1 MSRLETDRNTIHT
14 RIVFW
19 GPAASGKTA
28 MLLALRRA
36 LDPEDRTRVYGVSSE
51 EGSTLF
57 FDLLPIEEFTF
68 GSTRVRLRAIGV
80 PGGSDRAAARAALL
94 RHADA
99 VVFVAD
105 AARASAGANRESLR
119 ELVAGLRSEGVEPG
133 TLPIVWVFN
142 RQDRADVL
150 TSAELR
156 ELLATGDAP
165 CFETV
170 ATEGSGVLEA
180 FSEIF
185 RQLMRQL
192 AERHAIADAEAAHAL
207 PARLLPQLV
216 RGGSRRPGREGEE
229 RQVIVRLATGP
240 RPGAA
245 EAIEAQIRL
254 ADSHADADA
263 QNRILDGR
271 NRELMAINRVARSIL
286 SAMEVNNLLVV
297 LLDATTDFL
306 GATHASVVVFDRA
319 DEGSLKTHVTGFGRD
334 PMLRLPSEAARGF
347 FELMEQSDGPIPLDE
362 TRNSELFEALRR
374 VDRRVVR
381 AIFQP
386 IKSGDGKPDGWLA
399 IYGAKEDALLTT
411 QHLLFLSSISRLA
424 ALGLDK
430 IAQLAELRR
439 ACNRLEGDL
448 EDRTGKL
455 EMAQARHR
463 ALNRG
468 LESRVTERTRA
479 LEEANRALREAS
491 ARAAYDARLRG
502 MGHLA
507 ASFAHEVNNPV
518 AGLVANL
525 EYMREALD
533 DLRAK
538 VAAASPHAAE
548 SLGAIAD
555 FEQVI
560 RESRQGAAR
569 VEGIIATLKRF
580 GGEEEPPETFCANAA
595 VADTVALLEDRIRG
609 RAELEL
615 RMGSPPDV
623 KGDAVALRHV
633 VLAVLTNAIEAVER
647 APGRGQIVVQTYGA
661 QGKATL
667 VVRDTGCG
675 IDPALLPRV
684 FEPFFSTK
692 QGEPGAGLGLHSAL
706 RTVEEH
712 GGTIR
717 IKSRPGDGT
726 TVTVEIPES
735 ARKPEAAALPGEA
748 QAVAALPPGP
758 P

>member
-1 MSRLETDRNTIHT
+1 MSRLETDRNTLHT

-19 GPAASGKTA
+19 GPASSGKTA
-28 MLLALRRA
+28 ALLALRRV
-36 LDPEDRTRVYGVSSE
+36 LDPEDRTRVYGIASE

-68 GSTRVRLRAIGV
+68 GSTRVRMRAIAA
-80 PGGSDRAAARAALL
+80 PGGSDRAPARAALL
-94 RHADA
+94 DQADA
-99 VVFVAD
+99 IVFVAD
-105 AARASAGANRESLR
+105 ATRSGAAANRESLR
-119 ELVAGLRSEGVEPG
+119 ELVARLREGGVEPG
-133 TLPIVWVFN
+133 TLPIVWLFN
-142 RQDRADVL
+142 RQDRPDVMP
-150 TSAELR
+150 TPELR
-156 ELLATGDAP
+156 ELLVTGDGA

-170 ATEGSGVLEA
+170 ASEGTGIFEA

-185 RQLMRQL
+185 RRLMQRLVQ
-192 AERHAIADAEAAHAL
+192 RHGIADAEAGHAL

-216 RGGSRRPGREGEE
+216 RGGCREPGRDGEE
-229 RQVIVRLATGP
+229 RHVILRIPTGP
-240 RPGAA
+240 KPGTD
-245 EAIEAQIRL
+245 EAVEAQLRL

-263 QNRILDGR
+263 QNRIIDGR

-297 LLDATTDFL
+297 LLDSTTDFL

-334 PMLRLPSEAARGF
+334 PMLRLPSEAARSF

-362 TRNSELFEALRR
+362 TRNTELFEALRR

-439 ACNRLEGDL
+439 ACARLEGDL

-479 LEEANRALREAS
+479 LEDANRSLRDAS

-518 AGLVANL
+518 AGLTANL
-525 EYMREALD
+525 EYMREGLD

-560 RESRQGAAR
+560 RESRDGAAR
-569 VEGIIATLKRF
+569 IAGIIATLKRF
-580 GGEEEPPETFCANAA
+580 GGEEVAPGSFSANAA
-595 VADTVALLEDRIRG
+595 VADTVALLEERIRA
-609 RAELEL
+609 RADLEL
-615 RMGSPPDV
+615 RMGVPPEI
-623 KGDAVALRHV
+623 KGDGVALRHV
-633 VLAVLTNAIEAVER
+633 VLALLTNAIEAVER

-661 QGKATL
+661 QGRATL
-667 VVRDTGCG
+667 VVRDSGCG
-675 IDPALLPRV
+675 IERERLPRV
-684 FEPFFSTK
+684 FEPFVTTK

-735 ARKPEAAALPGEA
+735 AGKERVEAGAGRPGPVEA
-748 QAVAALPPGP
+748 TPPGP